1 MSKNIRSFFAPRSSA
16 SVSRN
21 HSDSEGSD
29 IEPPAPKKQCQG
41 LTSQASS
48 SQGSVSTKRRHYLK
62 RWESDFHWLEYDEDL
77 RGAFCKYCKK
87 WGKSNPKTGRTWIT
101 KPFSNWKKAIAKMKE
116 HAESEGHILACK
128 RRQLLLLHCV
138 KVLFFSK
145 CTNWKKVRG

>member
-48 SQGSVSTKRRHYLK
+48 LPQKM
-62 RWESDFHWLEYDEDL
+62 
-77 RGAFCKYCKK
+77 
-87 WGKSNPKTGRTWIT
+87 GK
-101 KPFSNWKKAIAKMKE
+101 
-116 HAESEGHILACK
+116 
-128 RRQLLLLHCV
+128 
-138 KVLFFSK
+138 
-145 CTNWKKVRG
+145 